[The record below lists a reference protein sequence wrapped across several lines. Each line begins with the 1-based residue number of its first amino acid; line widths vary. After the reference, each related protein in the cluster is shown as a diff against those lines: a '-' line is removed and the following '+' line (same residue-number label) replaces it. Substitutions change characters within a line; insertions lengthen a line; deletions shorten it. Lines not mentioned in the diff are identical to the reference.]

1 MVDKGTA
8 TAAGAIIT
16 TSITTN
22 TWITNAP
29 GRRLQEASE
38 GRTQISCFGKC
49 ATSVKG
55 TYLTALVTLTVQC
68 AAVFCLFVTAPI
80 VCC

>member
-16 TSITTN
+16 SITAN

-29 GRRLQEASE
+29 GRRLQEAQKV
-38 GRTQISCFGKC
+38 GLRFTLFPVLK
-49 ATSVKG
+49 SV
-55 TYLTALVTLTVQC
+55 
-68 AAVFCLFVTAPI
+68 PHP
-80 VCC
+80 